1 MKTWTRPT
9 VDEMDIK
16 ATANEP
22 TTEFAVDDV
31 QPGEDG
37 RLRGKRG
44 KKSGSGPVST
54 FEYYPN

>member
-16 ATANEP
+16 ATANEA
-22 TTEFAVDDV
+22 TTEIAIDDI
-31 QPGEDG
+31 QQGEDG
-37 RLRGKRG
+37 RLIGIRGT
-44 KKSGSGPVST
+44 KSGSGPVSK